1 MEALYQY
8 GISNYIMPF
17 PDLVTTLFN
26 VFVCKSRML
35 VNHNKKKAKS
45 TLCDPSL
52 CQLEEEVPV
61 WCCLVFQ
68 LNA

>member
-26 VFVCKSRML
+26 VFVRKSRML
-35 VNHNKKKAKS
+35 VNHEIKAKS